1 MRTGWVILA
10 VLGLI
15 GAGILSF
22 VHPIVAIG
30 LLAFVTGV
38 AIWLA
43 WRRLSL
49 SGIAGWAVLAG
60 PLIGIGGLGWLGAEY
75 IFGLA
80 GARTPAPS
88 AAITDPMDSTQRAAV
103 LDYASHLEFAEDS
116 IEYHGQFDQNL
127 IDTLGTVAIVSPE
140 KHIHRT
146 RKSDIRRGRIQ
157 LKITIMPRPGRP
169 ATERYD
175 SLTPGVTYVWVDSLV
190 MRTRDLGTARAVY
203 VPEDPAVPAW
213 RRTIALYRTKRWNQA
228 VARWSPAQC
237 WVCEKSGWCH

>member
-1 MRTGWVILA
+1 MILA

-190 MRTRDLGTARAVY
+190 MLTRALGTARAVY

>member
-127 IDTLGTVAIVSPE
+127 IDTLGTVANVSPE